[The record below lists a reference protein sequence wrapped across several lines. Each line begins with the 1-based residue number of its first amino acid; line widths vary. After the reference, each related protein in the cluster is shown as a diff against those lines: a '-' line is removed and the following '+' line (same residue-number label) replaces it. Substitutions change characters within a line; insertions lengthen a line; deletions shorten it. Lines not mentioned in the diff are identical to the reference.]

1 MLRWSPGD
9 SQGGFDLAYLSKLV
23 GREEEL
29 RTLMDGLES
38 ANNSQGK
45 VIFIEGEAG
54 IGKTRL
60 VMEMSENIGDKEVII
75 LKGNCLYREET
86 DPYLPF
92 VGALEDF
99 LGDKEGS
106 GAELLEDLSLEEDTL
121 KNLPLGLIPFGESEE
136 KLPPESKESFW
147 ETDPQKG
154 QYVVFETM
162 SQFIIKIS
170 KKNPM
175 LLFIDDLQW
184 ADSASLHL
192 LHYLARVI
200 KDERVMICGAYRQED
215 LEMREGEVIPLLETL
230 RRMGRE
236 NLFETI
242 SLKRLSK
249 NDIREMLSSLIGVS
263 KVPEDFVELIQDETK
278 GNPFFIEGVVKSLLD
293 EGIIK
298 PEEGTWKTTIEI
310 SRISVPNTIKDI
322 ILRRIDRLNKD
333 EREVVKY
340 ASIIGENFTLK
351 LLRNVMD
358 IPEDKLIK
366 ILDDLIR
373 AKLIF
378 EDFKGR
384 EERYTFSHPKIYEV
398 VIEEMSLSQTQ
409 LLHRKVGNV
418 LEEMFLED
426 IRPILYDLAYHFNQ
440 GNEPEK
446 TVYYGIEAG
455 ERALRSYATDKA
467 FDFYN
472 MALESLRKLDSRI
485 AKTLHYQ
492 EKEMEILS
500 RLGEISGTIGE
511 WDDGLDYYQQLIK
524 MGEERDDK
532 KRLTEAFINIGLIQ
546 LRRGDWDNAVRNLNK
561 ADEISDRIGDAKS
574 MSKVHYHLGVV
585 YERKGEYSN
594 ALKNYGKT
602 MSKSVDIGESR
613 IIGKAYTGMGRVYA
627 QQGKYNESIEALE
640 EAVSIFEREGELEE
654 LANTYQNLGATYYFI
669 DLNKSIESHNKA
681 IELAEKTGYIRIKA
695 YSLSN
700 VAEVL
705 IKKNQLEKAAGY
717 LSNAIDIFEKIDEK
731 IGMSFSLTHMA
742 YLHRI
747 QKDWEKSEE
756 YVQKSIDI
764 CTFYDI
770 PYHLGD
776 AIYEHALLHKDKG
789 ERKKAEE
796 KLKGSLNIFKRL
808 DNEEMVLKIKE
819 ELAAL
824 LPPAKK

>member
-1 MLRWSPGD
+1 M
-9 SQGGFDLAYLSKLV
+9 AYLSKLV

-29 RTLMDGLES
+29 KTLMDGLES

-60 VMEMSENIGDKEVII
+60 VMELSENIDDKDVIV
-75 LKGNCLYREET
+75 LKGNCLYRDET

-106 GAELLEDLSLEEDTL
+106 GAEILEELSIEEDTL
-121 KNLPLGLIPFGESEE
+121 KNLPLGLIPFKESEE
-136 KLPPESKESFW
+136 EQPTESKESFW
-147 ETDPQKG
+147 ETDPQKD

-192 LHYLARVI
+192 LHYLAKVI

-242 SLKRLSK
+242 SLQRLSK
-249 NDIREMLSSLIGVS
+249 DDTREMLSSLIGVS
-263 KVPEDFVELIQDETK
+263 KVPEDFVVLIQNETK

-298 PEEGTWKTTIEI
+298 PEEGAWKTTIEV
-310 SRISVPNTIKDI
+310 SRISIPNTIKDI
-322 ILRRIDRLNKD
+322 ILRRIDRLNRD

-340 ASIIGENFTLK
+340 ASIIGEDFTLK
-351 LLRNVMD
+351 LLKNVMD
-358 IPEDKLIK
+358 IPEDSLIK

-378 EDFKGR
+378 EDFKGK
-384 EERYTFSHPKIYEV
+384 EEKYTFSHPKIYEV
-398 VIEEMSLSQTQ
+398 VIEEMSQSQTQ

-455 ERALRSYATDKA
+455 ERALRSYATDQA

-485 AKTLHYQ
+485 ANTLHYQ

-500 RLGEISGTIGE
+500 RLGEISGMIGE
-511 WDDGLDYYQQLIK
+511 WDDGLNYYNQLIGL
-524 MGEERDDK
+524 GEERGEK
-532 KRLTEAFINIGLIQ
+532 KRMAESYRNIGLIQ
-546 LRRGDWDNAVRNLNK
+546 LRRGDWDTALGNLK
-561 ADEISDRIGDAKS
+561 MAYDISERMNDPRS

-585 YERKGEYSN
+585 YERKGDYSS

-602 MSKSVDIGESR
+602 MSESVDKGDSR
-613 IIGKAYTGMGRVYA
+613 IIGKAYTGMGRVHA
-627 QQGKYNESIEALE
+627 QQGKYDEAISALKN
-640 EAVSIFEREGELEE
+640 AASIFEKEGDLYE
-654 LANTYQNLGATYYFI
+654 LAKTYQNLGATYYFV
-669 DLNKSIESHNKA
+669 DLEKCLESHNRA
-681 IELAEKTGYIRIKA
+681 VELADKTKNIRIKA
-695 YSLSN
+695 YALSN
-700 VAEVL
+700 AAEVHL
-705 IKKNQLEKAAGY
+705 KKNQEEKASEY
-717 LSNAIDIFEKIDEK
+717 LIKAMEIFKKIDEK
-731 IGMSFSLTHMA
+731 VGLSVALTSMASL
-742 YLHRI
+742 YRK
-747 QKDWEKSEE
+747 QKNWEKSEE
-756 YVQKSIDI
+756 CIEKSEEI
-764 CTFYDI
+764 CSFYDI

-776 AIYEHALLHKDKG
+776 AIYEHALLHRDKG

-796 KLKGSLNIFKRL
+796 KLKGALNIFKKL
-808 DNEEMVLKIKE
+808 NNEEMVLKIKE
-819 ELAAL
+819 ELDSLL
-824 LPPAKK
+824 LPAPK